1 MTAVAFGVLDT
12 SVGLIAED
20 LRRYGEDDVARWVMG
35 CSDDELLRVCSVAD
49 WLLLRGQALPCGS
62 SMMVAKACA
71 LAAVYVCEGK
81 PRNLCR
87 RRRMPASAGA
97 ATDEHSPD
105 ADRRPDLMAQLSA
118 GRDYGVGQDAR
129 DFWSATK

>member
-1 MTAVAFGVLDT
+1 LRAITAVTFGVLDT
-12 SVGLIAED
+12 GVGSIAED
-20 LRRYGEDDVARWVMG
+20 LRRYGEDDVALWVVA

-49 WLLLRGQALPCGS
+49 WLLLRGQALPSGS
-62 SMMVAKACA
+62 SMMIAKACA

-81 PRNLCR
+81 PRNLR
-87 RRRMPASAGA
+87 RHRRMPASAA
-97 ATDEHSPD
+97 DEHSPD